1 MWAMTV
7 IKRILP
13 RTLLGRSLMIIVMP
27 LVLLQV
33 VSTWIF
39 YDRHWETVTRRL
51 AATVAGE
58 IANVI
63 DARRTFPGA
72 ENERL
77 VLSAARR
84 NLGLR
89 IIFIRGGILPNE
101 PRTTGNSI
109 LARRLGDALHQRVR
123 RPFHM
128 DTWSRD
134 RQVMI
139 QVQLTNGVLDVIVD
153 RERLFSSTTYIF
165 VMWMVGTS
173 MVLFAIATVF
183 MRNQVRP
190 IRRLATAVDNFGKG
204 RDESD
209 FKPEG
214 AAEIRQAAAAFNVM
228 RERILRAISQ
238 RTEILAGVSHDLRT
252 VLTRLKLQLAMLGE
266 SAEVT
271 AMQADVAEMENM
283 VEEYLAFARGEGA
296 ETVADTDIDAI
307 LGDIADVARQG
318 GAGVRY
324 HRNGTGALVV
334 PVRPNAFKRCV
345 TNLVGNAV
353 KHAESV
359 EISARRAGDFVEIL
373 VDDDGPGIA
382 PEAREEVFKP
392 FYRLDSA
399 RNLDSGGSGLGLTI
413 ARDIM
418 RAHGGDV
425 LLEESP
431 GGGLRAR
438 LRLPV

>member
-1 MWAMTV
+1 MRVMRAVKNM
-7 IKRILP
+7 LP
-13 RTLLGRSLMIIVMP
+13 RTLLSRALMIIVMP

-51 AATVAGE
+51 AGSVAGE
-58 IANVI
+58 IASVV
-63 DARRTFPGA
+63 DARRSFPGA
-72 ENERL
+72 GNEQR
-77 VLSAARR
+77 VLLAAAR

-89 IIFIRGGILPNE
+89 ITFRPGEILPNDT
-101 PRTTGNSI
+101 RTTGGSI
-109 LARRLGDALHQRVR
+109 LERRLGDALRERVR

-128 DTWSRD
+128 DTRSRP

-139 QVQLTNGVLDVIVD
+139 QVQLTDGVLHVIVD
-153 RERLFSSTTYIF
+153 RDRLFSSTTYIF

-204 RDESD
+204 RDEPD

-252 VLTRLKLQLAMLGE
+252 VLTRMKLQLAMLGDGTE
-266 SAEVT
+266 IA
-271 AMQADVAEMENM
+271 ALKDDVAEMENM
-283 VEEYLAFARGEGA
+283 VEEYLAFARGESA
-296 ETVADTDIDAI
+296 ESIADTDIDAL
-307 LGDIADVARQG
+307 LGDIAQAAGKG
-318 GAGVRY
+318 GGGVTY
-324 HRNGTGALVV
+324 HRNGAGGLVV

-345 TNLVGNAV
+345 TNLVSNAV
-353 KHAESV
+353 KHARTV
-359 EISARRAGDFVEIL
+359 DISARRAGEMVEIL
-373 VDDDGPGIA
+373 VDDDGPGI
-382 PEAREEVFKP
+382 EAGEREAVFKP

-413 ARDIM
+413 ARDII

-425 LLEESP
+425 LLEDSP
-431 GGGLRAR
+431 RGGLRAR
-438 LRLPV
+438 LRLPA

>member
-1 MWAMTV
+1 V
-7 IKRILP
+7 
-13 RTLLGRSLMIIVMP
+13 
-27 LVLLQV
+27 
-33 VSTWIF
+33 
-39 YDRHWETVTRRL
+39 L
-51 AATVAGE
+51 AA
-58 IANVI
+58 
-63 DARRTFPGA
+63 
-72 ENERL
+72 
-77 VLSAARR
+77 AAA

-89 IIFIRGGILPNE
+89 ITFGRGAILPNK
-101 PRTTGNSI
+101 PRTTGSSI
-109 LARRLGDALHQRVR
+109 LDRRLGDALRERVR

-128 DTWSRD
+128 DTRSRD

-139 QVQLTNGVLDVIVD
+139 QVQLTDGVLNVIVE

-190 IRRLATAVDNFGKG
+190 IRRLAAAVDNFGKG
-204 RDESD
+204 RDESG

-252 VLTRLKLQLAMLGE
+252 VLTRMKLQLAMLGE
-266 SAEVT
+266 GAEVT
-271 AMQADVAEMENM
+271 AMQDDVTEMENM
-283 VEEYLAFARGEGA
+283 VEEYLAFARGESA
-296 ETVADTDIDAI
+296 ETIADTDIDAI
-307 LGDIADVARQG
+307 LDDIAQTARHG

-324 HRNGTGALVV
+324 RRNGAGALVV

-353 KHAESV
+353 KHAGTI
-359 EISARRAGDFVEIL
+359 EISARRAGDQVEIL

-382 PEAREEVFKP
+382 PDAREEVFKP

-425 LLEESP
+425 LLEDSP